1 MSASQRGVPTE
12 TLRATSPPGHVG
24 SGLARLA
31 VDDGAASSLLSTG
44 GDLWFCSAQR
54 SGLSG
59 LDRAAISSHPTR
71 RTGRQ
76 RSIVRGRL
84 GVRPLPEKLLVP
96 RLRRRRLDI
105 HPLACSP
112 STRWAARSM
121 ASSAGISAA
130 RASLIARIALAGLR
144 SGGLV
149 ESIADCAE
157 PAGQRLLR
165 RR

>member
-96 RLRRRRLDI
+96 RLRIRRLQGSRR
-105 HPLACSP
+105 P
-112 STRWAARSM
+112 
-121 ASSAGISAA
+121 G
-130 RASLIARIALAGLR
+130 ASLIARIALAGLR